1 MSHYSEFYN
10 SIDDIAKH
18 LRTDF
23 IGPVEDREVLEMEE
37 PLSRYSLGILWA
49 QPKNKDSETVDID
62 CSMEEMFDDESE
74 DSEEPKNVSVFKP
87 STIGVSFA
95 AFPNDS
101 LNITF
106 NYAVYHHSEKMI
118 TENEKEIRRHY
129 YTREARTFQ
138 TMVVIPDKVCHLVI
152 SDKENSDIVAYL
164 HVRKIND
171 DGSELVT
178 VSVLN
183 KKKAGNEFL
192 ESNEG
197 ALFQCKLSIKSDNGF
212 MPVYR
217 RNIHKSFEEEK
228 NDMLYDSVNNYS
240 YGHGCSSVHVENHGI
255 VAEVKSEFVPQ
266 YRMLQMMPRLFDNSE
281 YLYMNYWSKADRSVA
296 CYQLDSFIMQYQEWY
311 TVLKKNTELIAKYP
325 DTASDSFKKIER
337 CISRLRS
344 GVEVLRKNDIAWKS
358 FVYMNEAML
367 LQRVKTKHCSPDI
380 VSWYPFQMAYIL
392 QIIPDIVDN
401 DSEFHK
407 DVDLLWFP
415 TGGGKTEAYLGLSA
429 FSIFFRRLSKD
440 NNNINGVT
448 IIMRYTLRLLTLQQ
462 FERATALVCACEH
475 MRKKYSIPGD
485 EISIGLWI
493 GSGMTPNHIDDASE
507 TLKKIR
513 EDSTATIYE
522 ANPMQI
528 TKCPWCGAE
537 IGVGGYEIVGGA
549 MNISC
554 CNNPDC
560 EFHSHL
566 PIYVVDDDIYRVAPT
581 FVLSTVDKFARI
593 TWEEQAG
600 NLLGANG
607 CQPPELIIQDELH
620 LISGPLGSITGIY
633 EIAIENICK
642 HYGKVPKI
650 IASTATVKNADNQ
663 IKILYNRKMIQFP
676 PNGLSHT
683 DSFFA
688 IEADESKRPARTYI
702 GLCSIG
708 SGTSEMLIK
717 IFALLT
723 FMKHLYRL
731 QGKPTDVIDQFY
743 TSVGYFNTLKELGSN
758 SIIISDRIT
767 AEIKYLATY
776 KFQKEAEKVNLK
788 IDGNNA
794 DIPSY
799 FKSDELTSRNSAKE
813 IKLVL
818 ERLANKYTSEDCFDY
833 IMASNMLSVGI
844 DIDRLGVMC
853 VYGQPKSNSEYIQAT
868 SRVGRTNPGLVISI
882 YNSMRSR
889 DKSYYEQFCY
899 YHSTF
904 YKYVEAT
911 SVTSYS
917 PRAIEKALHCAMM
930 AIIRHTISKYNP
942 NANACKFLRNDR
954 DVELVKQSMLK
965 RVNDIEPRITE
976 YAEKWLNYYLDCWQ
990 ELADSLPNKLVFSD
1004 YHNEDV
1010 ALFRSA
1016 DNQNS
1021 SDIPTILNSVRNVEP
1036 AANIYFIKR

>member
-1 MSHYSEFYN
+1 MSHYSDFY
-10 SIDDIAKH
+10 SAIDDIAEH
-18 LRTDF
+18 LRIDF
-23 IGPVEDREVLEMEE
+23 IGPIEDKEELEMEG

-49 QPKNKDSETVDID
+49 QPKNKTNKVTDNNYT
-62 CSMEEMFDDESE
+62 EEMFEDGSE
-74 DSEEPKNVSVFKP
+74 DSEEPKNVSDFKP
-87 STIGVSFA
+87 SAMGVSFVVYS
-95 AFPNDS
+95 DDR
-101 LNITF
+101 LNIDFT
-106 NYAVYHHSEKMI
+106 YAVYHHSEKI
-118 TENEKEIRRHY
+118 IINNGKEVKRHY
-129 YTREARTFQ
+129 YKREAKRFQ
-138 TMVVIPDKVCHLVI
+138 KAVIVPDKVCNMIVC
-152 SDKENSDIVAYL
+152 DKENSDIKVYL
-164 HVRKIND
+164 YVRKIND

-178 VSVLN
+178 VSVIN
-183 KKKAGNEFL
+183 NHKAGTDL
-192 ESNEG
+192 VESNEG
-197 ALFQCKLSIKSDNGF
+197 ALFQCMLSIKSNRGF

-217 RNIHKSFEEEK
+217 RNTHRSFEEEK
-228 NDMLYDSVNNYS
+228 NDMLYDCVNNYS
-240 YGHGCSSVHVENHGI
+240 YGHGCSSVHIESQGTVI
-255 VAEVKSEFVPQ
+255 EVRSEFIPQ
-266 YRMLQMMPRLFDNSE
+266 YRMLQMMPRSFNNSE
-281 YLYMNYWSKADRSVA
+281 YLYMNYWSKADRSTA
-296 CYQLDSFIMQYQEWY
+296 CCQLDSFIMQYQEWY
-311 TVLKKNTELIAKYP
+311 VRLKKNTELIAKYP
-325 DTASDSFKKIER
+325 YAAADSFEMIQQ
-337 CISRLRS
+337 CINRLHA
-344 GVEVLRKNDIAWKS
+344 GVETLRNNDNAWRS
-358 FVYMNEAML
+358 FLYMNEAML
-367 LQRVKTKHCSPDI
+367 LQRIKTKHCSADI

-401 DSEFHK
+401 DSEFRN

-429 FSIFFRRLSKD
+429 FSIFFRRLSED
-440 NNNINGVT
+440 NDNINGVT
-448 IIMRYTLRLLTLQQ
+448 IIMRYTLRLLTIQQ

-475 MRKKYSIPGD
+475 MRKKYSIPGC

-493 GSGMTPNHIDDASE
+493 GSGMTPNHIEDASE

-513 EDSTATIYE
+513 EDSTAAIYE

-537 IGVGGYEIVGGA
+537 INVGGYEIISGK

-554 CNNPDC
+554 CNNPEC
-560 EFHSHL
+560 EFHKHL
-566 PIYVVDDDIYRVAPT
+566 PIYVVDDDIYRISPT

-600 NLLGANG
+600 YLLGANG
-607 CQPPELIIQDELH
+607 CKPPELIIQDELH

-633 EIAIENICK
+633 EIAIENICR

-650 IASTATVKNADNQ
+650 IASTATVKNADEQ
-663 IKILYNRKMIQFP
+663 IRILYNRKMIQFP
-676 PNGLSHT
+676 PNGLLHN

-688 IEADESKRPARTYI
+688 IESDESERPARTYL
-702 GLCSIG
+702 GVCSIG
-708 SGTSEMLIK
+708 FGTSEMLIK

-743 TSVGYFNTLKELGSN
+743 TYVGYFNTLKELGSN
-758 SIIISDRIT
+758 SIIISDRIN

-776 KFQKEAEKVNLK
+776 KFRKEAKSVNMK
-788 IDGNNA
+788 IDCANA

-799 FKSDELTSRNSAKE
+799 FRNNELTSRNSAKE
-813 IKLVL
+813 IKAVL
-818 ERLANKYTSEDCFDY
+818 ERLANKYTDDDCFDY

-868 SRVGRTNPGLVISI
+868 SRVGRTNPGLVIPI
-882 YNSMRSR
+882 YNNMRSR

-930 AIIRHTISKYNP
+930 AIIRHTIPKYNP
-942 NANACKFLRNDR
+942 NANACKFIRNDEA
-954 DVELVKQSMLK
+954 VERVKQSIIS
-965 RVNDIEPRITE
+965 RVNDIEPRITD
-976 YAEKWLNYYLDCWQ
+976 YAEKWLDYYLDCWE
-990 ELADSLPNKLVFSD
+990 ELAESLPNKLVFSD

-1016 DNQNS
+1016 DNQNV

-1036 AANIYFIKR
+1036 TANIYFTKR